1 MGRLVKKQ
9 HLLIARAGLGS
20 LPYQAHA
27 SHHMTLFRSPL
38 FGLLALSA
46 VVLLTGCETLESL
59 KLPWQSSET
68 ASETPEA
75 KESTDKLLVARAQR
89 GLAKL
94 GYRPGPADGI
104 PGRKTAAA
112 IRAYQKKTDLTF
124 DGTVSQDLVE
134 RIEQT
139 ASKLSQGTKAVRRH
153 NASPPTY
160 KAGSTFVYSD
170 GRVDTVASLKGN
182 MVRWIRNDGTRFTA
196 HRNFLLPWYYWQS
209 TAESGTVTLEGEPED
224 VWPLR
229 TGRERKFSTQT
240 MVQRN
245 AGSNNLADW
254 AEAWRCRFEGLEQLS
269 VTAGRFKTIKF
280 ACSRDAGAS
289 SPALERTWYYAPKI
303 GHYVRVIDATPGGK
317 EQLTDLVAIRPSGET
332 WPPIARAA
340 LGRAVEQAL
349 NSAKNGEEV
358 PWTSSGVATR
368 VTIKPTSG
376 FRKSDGKRCRSFL
389 QIWANKS
396 GKYRYPGAACQASS
410 SGRWRIPGLEEN
422 DNETFAI
429 SGGIS

>member
-1 MGRLVKKQ
+1 MGRHVKKQ
-9 HLLIARAGLGS
+9 HPLIARMGLGS
-20 LPYQAHA
+20 LPYRTHA
-27 SHHMTLFRSPL
+27 SHHMTQFRSPL
-38 FGLLALSA
+38 LCLLALTA
-46 VVLLTGCETLESL
+46 VMLLGGCETLESL

-68 ASETPEA
+68 APETPEA
-75 KESTDKLLVARAQR
+75 KDSTEKLLVARAQR
-89 GLAKL
+89 GLATL
-94 GYRPGPADGI
+94 GYQPGPADGI

-112 IRAYQKKTDLTF
+112 IRAYQKKAGLSV
-124 DGTVSQDLVE
+124 DGTVSADLVGH
-134 RIEQT
+134 IEQVV
-139 ASKLSQGTKAVRRH
+139 SKLPQGTEAVRRH

-170 GRVDTVASLKGN
+170 GRVDTVASLKGD

-209 TAESGTVTLEGEPED
+209 EVESGTVTLAGEPKD
-224 VWPLR
+224 IWPLR

-240 MVQRN
+240 MVQKT
-245 AGSNNLADW
+245 AGSNSLADW

-269 VTAGRFKTIKF
+269 VAAGQFRTVKF
-280 ACSRDAGAS
+280 TCSRDATAS
-289 SPALERTWYYAPKI
+289 GPALERTWYYAPKI
-303 GHYVRVIDATPGGK
+303 GHYVRVIDASPDIGK
-317 EQLTDLVAIRPSGET
+317 KQHTDLVAIRPSGET

-389 QIWANKS
+389 QIWANNS
-396 GKYRYPGAACQASS
+396 GKHRYPGAACQTP
-410 SGRWRIPGLEEN
+410 SGRWRIPGLEES